1 MLKMINKKKKGMI
14 ISIGLVVLTILVI
27 GGIFLSMYLTEKNSN
42 KNAISYTK
50 IQINEEGKT
59 NVYSFM
65 VTGISFEEID
75 KNNSYAKI
83 SFKIKAKDNLYVENS
98 DFDITGAEFV
108 SSENIPTYISSGNE
122 QNFVIIFKVKKYSE
136 LYLTYDVYKVA
147 LGSAF

>member
-1 MLKMINKKKKGMI
+1 MINQKKKGII
-14 ISIGLVVLTILVI
+14 ISIGLVVLTILVV
-27 GGIFLSMYLTEKNSN
+27 GGIFLTMYLTEKNSREDV
-42 KNAISYTK
+42 ISYTK

-59 NVYSFM
+59 DIYSFM
-65 VTGISFEEID
+65 VTGVSFEEID
-75 KNNSYAKI
+75 NNYSYAKI
-83 SFKIKAKDNLYVENS
+83 SFKIKAKDNVYVENGNFGIS
-98 DFDITGAEFV
+98 GAEFV